1 MNISVNNQR
10 MYQYSP
16 AVSHIVTDQEETM
29 KLLQKKCGYV
39 TPWSM
44 EEKQDIQDKT
54 KQVPVQKDLKKI
66 DLYL

>member
-1 MNISVNNQR
+1 MNISVNSQR

-16 AVSHIVTDQEETM
+16 ADSHIVTDSAETM

-44 EEKQDIQDKT
+44 EEKQETPDKT
-54 KQVPVQKDLKKI
+54 KQTAVPKDIKKI
-66 DLYL
+66 DLCL